1 MASSFLLYDGACGI
15 CNWIAA
21 LVLAADRSRRLEPV
35 AIASHRGAG
44 LLDDLEPERRLD
56 SWHLVKPDGSRSS
69 AGAAVIDLA
78 ELLAPRSAGAAG
90 RAAARVLAR
99 PAGWLY
105 APVAA
110 RRSALG
116 RLLPAGSKRRAA
128 AAVAARSRPEAR

>member
-1 MASSFLLYDGACGI
+1 MASSFLLYDAKCGI

-21 LVLAADRSRRLEPV
+21 RVLAADRRRRLEPV
-35 AIASHRGAG
+35 AIVSPKGAA
-44 LLDDLEPERRLD
+44 LLEDLAPERRLD
-56 SWHLVKPDGSRSS
+56 SWHLVRPDGSRSS

-78 ELLAPRSAGAAG
+78 ELLSPPSAGAAG

-105 APVAA
+105 APLAA

-116 RLLPAGSKRRAA
+116 RLVPAGAKRRAA
-128 AAVAARSRPEAR
+128 AAVAARSCSEAR